1 MSRPRPS
8 PVSALA
14 VIVCAGLLAGCGSN
28 MLSNLQCD
36 DAIGYELS
44 CAKGADRH
52 IGDVNGGNY
61 YLPEFFVGSW
71 PGELPQA
78 RKIDEK
84 VLVDGLAAGTLRYTL
99 ITARAGLG
107 KSRLAQSI
115 EAQNC
120 KHMPVFLV
128 DLAKDVAPRV
138 DKPGNAVL
146 SHLRE
151 RLRLPADVDGQTKLM
166 ALLAS
171 QRWLMLADAL
181 EEVELP
187 RRAKVIAALDE
198 VRKTFAA
205 HAQVVVLARP
215 PVLEVDYGM
224 TGFDARLQIL
234 PIDTDR
240 ADRFFNKLV
249 GEPARAK
256 RLKAFLHTHGFD
268 TKATF
273 GFQQIY
279 PLMAT
284 YRDVIVLRKLAET
297 AAGGA
302 GVSSYAAAHEHL
314 VAARLAKELG
324 QVNWG
329 EREVLD
335 MIDRMVSVHREK
347 EGAGQPFFT
356 VTACMR
362 GIDPQYGWT
371 AVDAGVGG
379 DSAERRRQVC
389 ERALQS
395 VLFNASSDARGDK
408 GIWHFATSSVAD
420 LFNARWINSQLAR
433 LPEGQC
439 STVEANANL
448 FMSGSTVRFLVG
460 QPMVQRCL
468 GSAMR
473 ILCSDLGAQK
483 ARHLEQVIDGI
494 PADRR
499 LELVALVRDY
509 ESGKGNN
516 ACVLASIDALAGN
529 PGSH

>member
-1 MSRPRPS
+1 MSRFRAS
-8 PVSALA
+8 PLTLFAVAAATAL
-14 VIVCAGLLAGCGSN
+14 LTGCGSN
-28 MLSNLQCD
+28 LLSHLQSND
-36 DAIGYELS
+36 EGGYELS
-44 CAKGADRH
+44 CAQRADKH

-61 YLPEFFVGSW
+61 YLPEFFVSTW

-84 VLVDGLAAGTLRYTL
+84 VLVEALARGTTRYTL

-107 KSRLAQSI
+107 KSRLAESI

-128 DLAKDVAPRV
+128 DLAKDVAPLSEQ
-138 DKPGNAVL
+138 PGDPLMAVL
-146 SHLRE
+146 RG
-151 RLRLPADVDGQTKLM
+151 RLGLTADVAGDTKLK

-171 QRWLMLADAL
+171 QRWLLLADGL
-181 EEVELP
+181 EEVELL
-187 RRAKVIAALDE
+187 RRAKVIAAIEAL
-198 VRKTFAA
+198 RKAYPTT
-205 HAQVVVLARP
+205 AQVIVMARP
-215 PVLEVDYGM
+215 SVLDVDYGM
-224 TGFDARLQIL
+224 EGFDARLQIL
-234 PIDTDR
+234 PIDADR
-240 ADRFFNKLV
+240 ADRFFKKLV
-249 GEPARAK
+249 GDPARAI
-256 RLKAFLHTHGFD
+256 RLKAFLHSHGFD
-268 TKATF
+268 AKATF

-329 EREVLD
+329 PREVLD
-335 MIDRMVSVHREK
+335 MVDRMVGVHREK

-356 VTACMR
+356 VAACLR

-379 DSAERRRQVC
+379 DSTQRRRQIC

-395 VLFNASSDARGDK
+395 VLFEASSDARGEK
-408 GIWHFATSSVAD
+408 GIWHFASGTVAD

-468 GSAMR
+468 GTAMR
-473 ILCSDLGAQK
+473 ILCSDIGAQK
-483 ARHLEQVIDGI
+483 ARHLEQVVDGI

-509 ESGKGNN
+509 ESGQGNN
-516 ACVLASIDALAGN
+516 ACVLASMDALAGTSS
-529 PGSH
+529 GH